1 MITIPKP
8 IKDSAQWVHYPET
21 ADYYAKPAATP
32 DLRFA
37 IGARPLGFSVSV
49 EGNGLKRPF
58 SGLPPGDGPSL
69 ARHWFSAS
77 PSVRPDLEQVHNA
90 AVRAACEYLEAQ
102 AGIALRGNRVKA
114 IPTTT
119 TA

>member
-1 MITIPKP
+1 MITISKP

-21 ADYYAKPAATP
+21 ADYYAKPPTTP
-32 DLRFA
+32 DRRFA

-49 EGNGLKRPF
+49 EANGLQRQF
-58 SGLPPGDGPSL
+58 NALPPGDEPGL

-77 PSVRPDLEQVHNA
+77 PPVRQDLEQVHNA

-102 AGIALRGNRVKA
+102 AGIALRGNRLKT